1 MLMLLFYIKNDRY
14 ALESQRVVEVV
25 PKVVLKTLHHAPD
38 YIAGV
43 FNYRNRLVPVI
54 DLCRLIQGT
63 PCRPLFSSRI
73 ILVSYQ
79 SYNDNSLTGDRY
91 HTQTQEA
98 NASQPSHIL
107 GLMAERVTDTFR
119 KQETEVFVTGIKVD
133 TAPYLGEM
141 INDAQGMIQ
150 CLQLD
155 NILPERERTFLLP
168 QQQK

>member
-14 ALESQRVVEVV
+14 ALESKRVVEVV

-54 DLCRLIQGT
+54 DLCRLIHGT

-73 ILVSYQ
+73 ILVNYDC
-79 SYNDNSLTGDRY
+79 NDNSLTESRY

-155 NILPERERTFLLP
+155 NILPERERILLP
-168 QQQK
+168 QQQSY

>member
-1 MLMLLFYIKNDRY
+1 MLMLLFYVNNDRY
-14 ALESQRVVEVV
+14 ALETKRVVEVV
-25 PKVVLKTLHHAPD
+25 PKVALKTLHHGPD
-38 YIAGV
+38 LIAGL

-73 ILVSYQ
+73 ILVNYQ
-79 SYNDNSLTGDRY
+79 IHNDDSPTGSSFG
-91 HTQTQEA
+91 
-98 NASQPSHIL
+98 SQPKSHIL

-119 KQETEVFVTGIKVD
+119 KQETQHFVPGMKVD

-141 INDAQGMIQ
+141 ITDGQGMIQ

-155 NILPERERTFLLP
+155 YILPERERIFLLP
-168 QQQK
+168 EQSSYSQGL